1 MLKFF
6 RKIRRNLIGT
16 GDIKRYLLYAIGEIG
31 LVVIG
36 ILIALQINNWNT
48 QRIERNHERQ
58 ILLQLQ
64 KEYQDNKQQLLH
76 KISLRNTMSTSAK
89 KLLAYYELGLD
100 KLNIDSLD
108 SYLVYTLLRP
118 TLDPALGVTNELTNS
133 GKLYLIEN
141 EQLRTLISNWAGK
154 YVSELKEE
162 EFHLVSIVNEHFTFL
177 LQHYQIRR
185 SFEQMFSSEIN
196 NAIFFEDVQLEQ
208 RSYNSTRVKEDA
220 SNLFANDDFADYLAS
235 LVFFITSVN
244 AQSEAVLIKIDE
256 ILLLIEQELNQ

>member
-1 MLKFF
+1 MTYFK
-6 RKIRRNLIGT
+6 
-16 GDIKRYLLYAIGEIG
+16 YAIGEIL
-31 LVVIG
+31 LVVLG

-48 QRIERNHERQ
+48 QRIERNQERQ

-89 KLLAYYELGLD
+89 KLLTYYELGLD

-108 SYLVYTLLRP
+108 SYLVYTFLRP

-196 NAIFFEDVQLEQ
+196 KAIFFEDVQLAQ
-208 RSYNSTRVKEDA
+208 RSFKKTRVKEDA
-220 SNLFANDDFADYLAS
+220 SKLFANDDFADYMAS
-235 LVFFITSVN
+235 LVFFIVSVN